1 MNLNR
6 SIFLTCLLIGALYCV
21 VYVNSCYK
29 INVKTPAHDFVADFL
44 LGIGML
50 LAGALIVV
58 LITFARFYQRGMV
71 EFDHEAVES
80 FGRRYAI
87 FAVIGLFGSELL
99 NMLFAWIGINSRILL
114 NVPSWLIILTFLY
127 LLFAA
132 TLAIYQSLIRAGKTL
147 R

>member
-1 MNLNR
+1 
-6 SIFLTCLLIGALYCV
+6 
-21 VYVNSCYK
+21 
-29 INVKTPAHDFVADFL
+29 
-44 LGIGML
+44 ML